1 MTLYNKRIQTTIG
14 SLLLEATDQGLRR
27 ISISNN
33 VGEDFSNKI
42 LEDLTVLLVRYFE
55 GEQVDFKPIPLDVE
69 DGYSDFMKGIWS
81 LVQGIPYGQT
91 RSYMD
96 LAKAWGN
103 PKTIRAV
110 GMANGKNPVP
120 IVIPCHRVIGSDGS
134 LTGYALGVENK
145 ALLLQMECPTHFGK
159 VQTLF

>member
-1 MTLYNKRIQTTIG
+1 MGN
-14 SLLLEATDQGLRR
+14 LLLEATSQGLRR
-27 ISISNN
+27 ISIAQVLDRDNSSE
-33 VGEDFSNKI
+33 VLDE
-42 LEDLTVLLVRYFE
+42 LTQLLYRYFD
-55 GEQVDFKPIPLDVE
+55 GEPIDFKDIPLDL
-69 DGYSDFMKGIWS
+69 DFGHSDFMQGIWS
-81 LVQGIPYGQT
+81 LVRAIPYGQT

-110 GMANGKNPVP
+110 GMANSKNPVP

-145 ALLLQMECPTHFGK
+145 AFLLQMECPTHFGK